1 MNAANAT
8 FSQVPILAIDFPQPT
23 AEAIAHSQRL
33 VEMIHSEIESEAGRI
48 SFARFMALALYAPG
62 LGYYVA
68 GARKFGEAG
77 DFVTAPEISPLF
89 ARCLARQCRQVLAQ
103 LECGD
108 ILEFG
113 AGSGAMAADILLE
126 LEALN
131 SLPHHYYIIEVSP
144 DLQQRQRETLL
155 KRAPHLQTRVSWLDK
170 LPQDLRGVVLANEV
184 LDAMPVHV
192 LQFDGDKF
200 GERYV
205 AWEEDAF
212 VWVDGSLSKPE
223 LKQAANH
230 LQNEMGD
237 DAFSS
242 GYVTEVNLA
251 LNGWLAAIGNML
263 VDGAVLLIDYGFP
276 RHEYYHPDRNTGTL
290 MCHYRHRAHPDPFVW
305 PGLQDIT
312 AHVDFTAVAEAADA
326 AGLNVAGYTSQAQFL
341 LGCGLGELLQQ
352 AATDDVRAHL
362 TMTQAVK
369 KLTLP
374 SEMGELF
381 KVMALTR
388 NFDLPLQGFAMQDRR
403 HRL

>member
-8 FSQVPILAIDFPQPT
+8 FSQVPILTNDFPSPS
-23 AEAIAHSQRL
+23 AEALAHSQRL
-33 VEMIHSEIESEAGRI
+33 HDTIRAEITAAGGRI
-48 SFARFMALALYAPG
+48 TFARFMELALYAPG

-89 ARCLARQCRQVLAQ
+89 ARCLARQCRQVLTQ
-103 LECGD
+103 IKDGD

-113 AGSGAMAADILLE
+113 AGSGAMATDILLE
-126 LEALN
+126 LEALD
-131 SLPHHYYIIEVSP
+131 SLPQHYYIVEVSP

-155 KRAPHLQTRVSWLDK
+155 NRAPHLQARVSWLDK
-170 LPQDLRGVVLANEV
+170 LPQTLRGVVLANEV
-184 LDAMPVHV
+184 IDAMPVHV
-192 LQFDGDKF
+192 LQFDGAEV
-200 GERYV
+200 GECYV
-205 AWEEDAF
+205 AWKGEAF
-212 VWVDGSLSKPE
+212 VWVDGPLSSPE
-223 LKQAANH
+223 LQQVTGH

-237 DAFSS
+237 DAFIS
-242 GYVTEVNLA
+242 GYITEVNLA
-251 LNGWLAAIGNML
+251 LNGWIAALGNML
-263 VDGAVLLIDYGFP
+263 TEGMALLIDYGFP

-312 AHVDFTAVAEAADA
+312 AHVDFTAVAEAADI
-326 AGLNVAGYTSQAQFL
+326 AGLDVAGYTSQAQFL

-388 NFDLPLQGFAMQDRR
+388 NFNAPLQGFIMQDRR